1 MRKGITGIL
10 TTAAI
15 AAIAAVGVQTA
26 GAETLTMM
34 MNSSASDSQ
43 KAGYDK
49 IIEEFNAN
57 NDLGVTVEATFYS
70 NSDYKTALSTMM
82 ASDSEPDIIFTWELG
97 YLGNYVDGG
106 KIVSLQSYLDE
117 DPEWAA
123 TFNEGVIDLL
133 TYNGEAYGIPTQQ
146 CLGIM
151 YYNKRIFEENGVS
164 VPTTYDEFLQVCQT
178 LKDNGVTPISLAS
191 TAADAWLV
199 SQYIQE
205 LSNGIAGYDLFSSLN
220 SGEGKWNDP
229 AFVEA
234 AQKFQ
239 AEVEAGYYED
249 GFTGVTGDEAREFFR
264 MGMTAMY
271 FNGSWE
277 VSSLSDVNAS
287 PDAEQI
293 GAFVVPKINP
303 ENNGVTLGSV
313 DTSFAVTANCKNVDA
328 AVAFLKYWTNE
339 ENATML
345 AYDYGRFPCTN
356 WKLDESRLT
365 PLLAETAVLMTEQT
379 NMTPWYDRVD
389 ADLGNEFNNQAVA
402 IANGDDPQACFD
414 ALQAYAETRA
424 Q

>member
-1 MRKGITGIL
+1 MKKSTTTIL
-10 TTAAI
+10 MTVGLAAGLVI
-15 AAIAAVGVQTA
+15 AAQTA
-26 GAETLTMM
+26 SAETLTMM

-49 IIEEFNAN
+49 IIEEFNAT
-57 NDLGVTVEATFYS
+57 NDLDITVEATFYS

-133 TYNGEAYGIPTQQ
+133 TYDGEAYGIPTQQ

-164 VPTTYDEFLQVCQT
+164 VPTTYDEFLEVCQT

-205 LSNGIAGYDLFSSLN
+205 LSNGISGYDLFNSLYQ
-220 SGEGKWNDP
+220 GEGVWNDP

-239 AEVEAGYYED
+239 AEVEAGFYED
-249 GFTGVTGDEAREFFR
+249 GFTGVSGDEAREFFR

-277 VSSLSDVNAS
+277 ISSLSDPTVS
-287 PDAEQI
+287 PDAENI
-293 GAFVVPKINP
+293 GCFVVPKINP
-303 ENNGVTLGSV
+303 EYNGVTLGSV
-313 DTSFAVTANCKNVDA
+313 DTSFAVTKNCQNVDA

-339 ENATML
+339 ANATML
-345 AYDYGRFPCTN
+345 AYDYGRIPCTN
-356 WKLDESRLT
+356 WTLDESRLT
-365 PLLAETAVLMTEQT
+365 PLLAECAALMPEQT

>member
-15 AAIAAVGVQTA
+15 AVIAAVGVHTV

-106 KIVSLQSYLDE
+106 KIVSLQSYLDD

-151 YYNKRIFEENGVS
+151 YYNKRIFEENGVA
-164 VPTTYDEFLQVCQT
+164 VPTTYDEFIQVCQT

-205 LSNGIAGYDLFSSLN
+205 LSNGIAGYDLFASLN

-229 AFVEA
+229 AFIEA

-239 AEVEAGYYED
+239 AEVDAGYYED

-356 WKLDESRLT
+356 WNLDESRLT
-365 PLLAETAVLMTEQT
+365 PLLAETAALMTEQT